1 VPLAAQ
7 SCPPAATLGPVSK
20 RPGEQNWYPVSQVS
34 WFTGHI
40 REGIAVTGRQL
51 ELLQPARARPSVLDD
66 ATVARIIRVHH
77 DQAAD
82 LTLFQNQASRWK
94 AGPGLTTAQR
104 DAVAG
109 FEAAIGQLRQL
120 NSEVLA
126 VAEELSHG
134 TIETVLAK
142 SDLEL
147 GIETLAGCL
156 DAESQPLVV
165 GRQPG
170 AGAELP
176 VGEVV
181 AELEIQL
188 GAGVDQ
194 GGLGHPAFA
203 GSK

>member
-1 VPLAAQ
+1 MPLAAQ

-20 RPGEQNWYPVSQVS
+20 RPGREQNWYPVSQVS

-40 REGIAVTGRQL
+40 REGIAVTGHQL

-94 AGPGLTTAQR
+94 AGPGLTAAQR

-147 GIETLAGCL
+147 GIETLAGW
-156 DAESQPLVV
+156 
-165 GRQPG
+165 
-170 AGAELP
+170 LP
-176 VGEVV
+176 PSGE
-181 AELEIQL
+181 
-188 GAGVDQ
+188 
-194 GGLGHPAFA
+194 
-203 GSK
+203 